1 MTSLAPVVMSGT
13 TSPTIGALMTTLL
26 TRLRARPIP
35 SLIAVVALLL
45 AAVFGVTAW
54 MLKDSV
60 TTSAKEVVNATGGY
74 RIEVPDD
81 WSSTQDGRTTTV
93 KNPKG
98 NTLMTF
104 GLGRT
109 GPLPVA
115 ATLFFQQVGSS
126 YDKVQVF
133 PPEGKQIG
141 GLKSLVYGGV
151 GTNDKNARVRFL
163 AISMENSP
171 TNYGITVFTEAG
183 SDPKAVLPDVNRIVD
198 SFRELPPPR

>member
-1 MTSLAPVVMSGT
+1 M
-13 TSPTIGALMTTLL
+13 
-26 TRLRARPIP
+26 
-35 SLIAVVALLL
+35 LL

-54 MLKDSV
+54 ILKDNL
-60 TTSAKEVVNATGGY
+60 TATSGTEVVNPTGGY

-81 WSSTQDGRTTTV
+81 WSSTQDGRTTKVTS
-93 KNPKG
+93 PEG
-98 NTLMTF
+98 DTLITF

-115 ATLFFQQVGSS
+115 ATLFFQQVGSG

-141 GLKSLVYGGV
+141 GLSSLVYGGV

-163 AISMENSP
+163 VITMENTP
-171 TNYGITVFTEAG
+171 TNYGVTVFTQAG
-183 SDPKAVLPDVNRIVD
+183 SDPKAVLPDVNRVVD
-198 SFRELPPPR
+198 SFKELPAPR